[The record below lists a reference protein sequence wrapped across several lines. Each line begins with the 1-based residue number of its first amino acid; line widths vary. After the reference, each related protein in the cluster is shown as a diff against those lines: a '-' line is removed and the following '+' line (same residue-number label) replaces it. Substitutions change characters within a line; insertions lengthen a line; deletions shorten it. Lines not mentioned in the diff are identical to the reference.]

1 MENNQSKGPPRI
13 LLGIVVALFAC
24 MVIAG
29 AFTAGLAASAWIK
42 PGSANT
48 APANNVNL
56 TPLLGNLFSNS
67 GQEAG
72 TPADMQGL
80 FSAFWQAWDLVH
92 KEYVD
97 QPVNDET
104 LMRGAIRGMLAALGD
119 EHSSYLDPKE
129 FEQSN
134 SYLQGS
140 DYEGIG
146 AWVDISGDF
155 LTIIGP
161 MPNSPAEEAGLQ
173 TGDKVIGVDGQDMT
187 GVDGELVRQKIV
199 GPNGTKVTLKI
210 LREGKD
216 PFDVVVERA
225 SIQTPSVEGRML
237 DNNIAY
243 VRLFT
248 FGDSTQKELHTALQG
263 LLEKN
268 PQGLVLDLRNNGG
281 GYLDAAIGVVSEFI
295 GKDLVMIEEFGDGT
309 RKTYE
314 AQPGGIAPEIPMV
327 VLINGA
333 SASASE
339 IVAGA
344 IQDRGRGKLVG
355 ETSYGK
361 GSVQDYRPLVD
372 NEGAVRVTIARWLT
386 PNGRQIH
393 KIGLEPDVKV
403 VPTEEQIAS
412 HQDVQL
418 DMATELL
425 LQVGK

>member
-1 MENNQSKGPPRI
+1 
-13 LLGIVVALFAC
+13 
-24 MVIAG
+24 
-29 AFTAGLAASAWIK
+29 
-42 PGSANT
+42 
-48 APANNVNL
+48 
-56 TPLLGNLFSNS
+56 
-67 GQEAG
+67 
-72 TPADMQGL
+72 
-80 FSAFWQAWDLVH
+80 
-92 KEYVD
+92 
-97 QPVNDET
+97 
-104 LMRGAIRGMLAALGD
+104 
-119 EHSSYLDPKE
+119 
-129 FEQSN
+129 
-134 SYLQGS
+134 
-140 DYEGIG
+140 
-146 AWVDISGDF
+146 
-155 LTIIGP
+155 
-161 MPNSPAEEAGLQ
+161 
-173 TGDKVIGVDGQDMT
+173 
-187 GVDGELVRQKIV
+187 
-199 GPNGTKVTLKI
+199 
-210 LREGKD
+210 
-216 PFDVVVERA
+216 
-225 SIQTPSVEGRML
+225 ML

-263 LLEKN
+263 LLAKN

-314 AQPGGIAPEIPMV
+314 AQPGGIATEIPMV

-361 GSVQDYRPLVD
+361 GSVQDYRPLIN

-393 KIGLEPDVKV
+393 KVGLEPDVKV
-403 VPTEEQIAS
+403 VPTEEQTTN

-418 DMATELL
+418 DKAGELL